1 VDIGDDLYKV
11 LENFESKK
19 GTGLHWYCATCYV
32 GIKKVLVDMLGLMEN
47 QKVVVSDIEGLKKR
61 MDEFGI
67 KKDTAQVKQDIEILR
82 KELDEIKKENTVLK
96 REGEETKDMVKQIK
110 KEAVI
115 KKEVDDMSAAVVG
128 VRKENE
134 DLRKLWTE
142 VVESK
147 GQVNER
153 KEVGERN
160 TNNVTEIVDHRVA
173 EKLKEEEDKKSRK
186 DKLLIFGLE
195 EDRGVDTQARD
206 IIKAKDILRYL
217 KHDDEVLV
225 RTIRIGKHRETGSRP
240 LLVTVKDEATKWQII
255 GRAKALR
262 DDESWKSV
270 YITLDL
276 TKIERKHELELK
288 ANLKAK
294 REESSKN
301 GDGRRWTIKKGVV
314 IEKKSPVTEMGE
326 QSSH

>member
-1 VDIGDDLYKV
+1 MTSKIKKNAKNTGKCGTCKAEVKDGDLGVACDGCKVWFHKDCVDIGDDLYKV

-67 KKDTAQVKQDIEILR
+67 KKDTAQVKQDVELLR
-82 KELDEIKKENTVLK
+82 RELDEIKKENTVLK

-110 KEAVI
+110 KDAVI

-147 GQVNER
+147 GQVNE
-153 KEVGERN
+153 G
-160 TNNVTEIVDHRVA
+160 
-173 EKLKEEEDKKSRK
+173 
-186 DKLLIFGLE
+186 
-195 EDRGVDTQARD
+195 RG
-206 IIKAKDILRYL
+206 
-217 KHDDEVLV
+217 
-225 RTIRIGKHRETGSRP
+225 G
-240 LLVTVKDEATKWQII
+240 
-255 GRAKALR
+255 
-262 DDESWKSV
+262 
-270 YITLDL
+270 
-276 TKIERKHELELK
+276 
-288 ANLKAK
+288 
-294 REESSKN
+294 
-301 GDGRRWTIKKGVV
+301 
-314 IEKKSPVTEMGE
+314 
-326 QSSH
+326 